1 MTQYNGDQTV
11 TMGEWFVT
19 GLLMCIPIV
28 NIVMIFVWAFGSNTK
43 PSKANLF
50 KLYLIMMAISIVIGI
65 ILAVTGA
72 LTFSSW
78 SDLYPY

>member
-1 MTQYNGDQTV
+1 MTQYQGDQTV

-28 NIVMIFVWAFGSNTK
+28 NIVMMFVWAFGSNTK

-50 KLYLIMMAISIVIGI
+50 KLSLLISLIMIVLTVV
-65 ILAVTGA
+65 LAVTGVVSYDI
-72 LTFSSW
+72 FS
-78 SDLYPY
+78 DYFY